1 MRHGVYGILLI
12 VIGIATEEI
21 LDGDVTFTIV
31 AILLGVLEILW
42 DLFTTN
48 YDRKNNTS
56 YNRKE

>member
-1 MRHGVYGILLI
+1 MRHGIYGILLI
-12 VIGIATEEI
+12 VIGIATSEI

-42 DLFTTN
+42 DLFTAD
-48 YDRKNNTS
+48 YDRKNNTH